1 MLLIFYL
8 LVWNWFLENMKSSVW
23 SQNFQWSDRLLPPS
37 VISFVTRAAPGCD
50 GNRGAVALILSET
63 VALLGEVTSDQVT
76 WRQGGVEWMPL
87 NLMLT
92 LLLDTI
98 RNLNSKIIA
107 TKHPQVCVWII
118 ITTATTATGYY
129 KVWRGY
135 CVTVYDPRTC
145 KYGQY
150 CSS

>member
-37 VISFVTRAAPGCD
+37 VISAVTRAAPGCD

-98 RNLNSKIIA
+98 RNLNSKTIA
-107 TKHPQVCVWII
+107 TKHHQVCVWII
-118 ITTATTATGYY
+118 ITTATGHY

-150 CSS
+150 

>member
-37 VISFVTRAAPGCD
+37 VISAVSRAAPGCD
-50 GNRGAVALILSET
+50 GNRGVVVLILSGNRC
-63 VALLGEVTSDQVT
+63 VARWGDQVT

-92 LLLDTI
+92 LFLDTI

-118 ITTATTATGYY
+118 ITTATGHY
-129 KVWRGY
+129 KAWRGY
-135 CVTVYDPRTC
+135 CVTVYDSRTR

-150 CSS
+150 